1 VGPVHPSSRFSTSAP
16 RPLLLVRK
24 KKKKKS
30 KKMKKEEDEERKMK
44 MKRGKRNEI
53 KFWEQGPVLSF

>member
-1 VGPVHPSSRFSTSAP
+1 
-16 RPLLLVRK
+16 
-24 KKKKKS
+24 
-30 KKMKKEEDEERKMK
+30 MKKEEDEERKMK